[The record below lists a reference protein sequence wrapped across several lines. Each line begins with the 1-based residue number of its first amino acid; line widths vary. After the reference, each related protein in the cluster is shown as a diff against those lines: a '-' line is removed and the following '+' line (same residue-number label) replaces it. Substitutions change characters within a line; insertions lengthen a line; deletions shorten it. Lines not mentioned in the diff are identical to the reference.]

1 MPKNRVLD
9 AAADSIASAGS
20 TSAATDA
27 AAANFD
33 DPLADAYSIAA
44 AATGKALHLP
54 DPREHHRLSPGDALA
69 ASSGLLTAP
78 RDLEGQWWRSSPD
91 PLILESEGQITVS
104 VPARA
109 GSVLVTAVTRLRRRA
124 KRSTCREL
132 PTTAVAVIP
141 DVPSK
146 TDWLSLVRWSLR
158 RRSGSLWLILLLSA
172 ITGAA
177 AFLLPGA
184 TAVIFGQSLP
194 AGDLS
199 RTTAVIA
206 AFLIGTIGAGIVML
220 GRNLLIVQ
228 ARDDMDRGLSE
239 SIAAHAMR
247 LAPTFFRRRTTGDVL
262 DRILS
267 VEQARAQVD
276 DSIVGLVLAGL
287 FGTSNLIILF
297 FIAVPAAIAVTA
309 TVVLV
314 IGFSLWLQLRAQ
326 ASLVQ
331 LLEERSQADAS
342 LMGLTQ
348 AIVPIRVS
356 GAEDRALAHW
366 AGLQSRALASFTK
379 RMRFINASDPI
390 DMVAP
395 AIISAV
401 LVAAM
406 AGISGPSAA
415 ATFMAAYAAAI
426 QLSVAVVMLTQNL
439 VVLSGAG
446 AVLARAG
453 ELAAERPEGQPSDV
467 PARPLAGAVEL
478 ADVDFSYDPEQALL
492 LDRFSLR
499 VEPGEFVAIVGSS
512 GSGKTTVLRLLLGFE
527 NPIKG
532 SVTYD
537 GIDLADLD
545 VPSVRRQIGT
555 VLQSARPFG
564 KTIRDCVAGPRLLD
578 DAEIWKLLTMSGL
591 EADVRALDGGLD
603 AKVGAGG
610 GTLSGGQSQR
620 LMIARAL
627 AGEPQLLLLDEAT
640 SALDNVTQR
649 IVVETLL
656 ERPVTRIVVAHRL
669 STVQRADRVIV
680 MERGRIVEQGPP
692 NELAAAGGS
701 FAALA
706 KRQEI

>member
-1 MPKNRVLD
+1 MPENPVLD
-9 AAADSIASAGS
+9 AAADAIAGAGS
-20 TSAATDA
+20 A
-27 AAANFD
+27 AAAGIAAAHFD
-33 DPLADAYSIAA
+33 DPLSDAYSIAA
-44 AATGKALHLP
+44 AAVGKTIHLP
-54 DPREHHRLSPGDALA
+54 DPQERHRLAPGDALA

-78 RDLEGQWWRSSPD
+78 RELEGQWWRTSAD
-91 PLILESEGQITVS
+91 PLILKSDGQITVS
-104 VPARA
+104 LPVRA

-124 KRSTCREL
+124 KRSTCRGL
-132 PTTAVAVIP
+132 PATVVAVIP
-141 DVPSK
+141 DVPSE
-146 TDWLSLVRWSLR
+146 TDWLSLVKWSLGR
-158 RRSGSLWLILLLSA
+158 RRGSLWLILLLSL

-177 AFLLPGA
+177 AFLLPAA

-194 AGDLS
+194 AGDVS

-206 AFLIGTIGAGIVML
+206 AFLVGTTGAGIVML
-220 GRNLLIVQ
+220 GRNFLIVK
-228 ARDDMDRGLSE
+228 ARDDMDRSLSE
-239 SIAAHAMR
+239 SITAHMMR
-247 LAPTFFRRRTTGDVL
+247 LAPTFFRRHTTGDVL
-262 DRILS
+262 NRVLS

-276 DSIVGLVLAGL
+276 DSTVGLVLAGL
-287 FGTSNLIILF
+287 FGTCNLIVLF

-314 IGFSLWLQLRAQ
+314 VGVSLWLQLRAQ
-326 ASLVQ
+326 ATLVQ

-342 LMGLTQ
+342 LMDLTQ

-356 GAEDRALAHW
+356 GAEDRALARW
-366 AGLQSRALASFTK
+366 AAVQSRALALFTK
-379 RMRFINASDPI
+379 RMRFLNASEPI

-395 AIISAV
+395 VIISAV

-406 AGISGPSAA
+406 GGISGPTAA
-415 ATFMAAYAAAI
+415 ATFMAAYAAVI
-426 QLSVAVVMLTQNL
+426 QMSVAVVMLTQNL
-439 VVLSGAG
+439 VVLTGAG
-446 AVLARAG
+446 AVLARGG

-467 PARPLAGAVEL
+467 PARPLGGAVEL
-478 ADVDFSYDPEQALL
+478 SDVDFGYGPEQPLL
-492 LDRFSLR
+492 FERLSLR
-499 VEPGEFVAIVGSS
+499 IEKGEFVAIVGSS

-532 SVTYD
+532 SVAYD

-545 VPSVRRQIGT
+545 VHSVRRQIGT

-578 DAEIWKLLTMSGL
+578 DAEIWSLLAMSGL
-591 EADVRALDGGLD
+591 EGDVRALDGALD
-603 AKVGAGG
+603 AKVGADG

-627 AGEPQLLLLDEAT
+627 AGDPQVLLLDEAT

-649 IVVETLL
+649 IVVKTLL
-656 ERPVTRIVVAHRL
+656 DRPVTRIVVAHRL

-680 MERGRIVEQGPP
+680 MDHGRIVEQGPP
-692 NELAAAGGS
+692 DELAAAGGS

-706 KRQEI
+706 KRQEL